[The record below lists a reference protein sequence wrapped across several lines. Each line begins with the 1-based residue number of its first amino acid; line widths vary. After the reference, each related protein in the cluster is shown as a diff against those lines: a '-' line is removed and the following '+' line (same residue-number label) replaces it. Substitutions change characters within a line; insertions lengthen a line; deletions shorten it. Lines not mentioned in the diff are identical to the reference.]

1 MKRLVSIMLLL
12 AALLLP
18 TRVLTAVQ
26 QTARELSAWGLTDLQ
41 QPVRELPVWELPA
54 VQQPARELPAREL
67 AGDGGHWAFA
77 VRRVP
82 CIVLEK
88 EKEKEKE
95 NVDAFPYYHTTIDNW
110 KNAVGDSQEHVFRL
124 VTEFV
129 QLDSGE

>member
-1 MKRLVSIMLLL
+1 MRRLVSIMLLL

-18 TRVLTAVQ
+18 TRVLPA
-26 QTARELSAWGLTDLQ
+26 LQ

-82 CIVLEK
+82 GIVLEK
-88 EKEKEKE
+88 E
-95 NVDAFPYYHTTIDNW
+95 NGDAFPYYHTTIGNW

-129 QLDSGE
+129 QLDSEE